1 MLKKTFAV
9 LFFSSLSLLST
20 SVWPRTQTHTHVQLH
35 SYTSVH
41 VQAVYSQLL
50 QECLT
55 YVKDMFS
62 LTTGHF
68 IIVKHTDIEQQ
79 THVLDWSLGTILKV
93 LWEIFPHPALN
104 RKKSLGKSR
113 KLIFSLPPCCLFLE
127 LLQHMSPIPDCTL
140 SLGGPVIQF
149 HPTKRQNHC
158 HGYCCLDAPPH
169 TGAWQISMGTLRHN
183 PR

>member
-20 SVWPRTQTHTHVQLH
+20 SVWPRTRTHTHVQLD

-127 LLQHMSPIPDCTL
+127 LLQHMSPIPDYTL
-140 SLGGPVIQF
+140 SRRP
-149 HPTKRQNHC
+149 C
-158 HGYCCLDAPPH
+158 HSVSSDQTPKPLSRLLLPRRTPPH
-169 TGAWQISMGTLRHN
+169 WGLANLYGDATA
-183 PR
+183 